1 MISDAQQKTYESRPS
16 RSTTEKPN
24 YYLSRPARG
33 LKISL
38 PARDSELSTKIG
50 LEEKRKTSEVPGRGR
65 VGEKLKGQ
73 KPIPVLA
80 YSSLLSLLRSS
91 ILGVSQR
98 YC

>member
-50 LEEKRKTSEVPGRGR
+50 LEEKRKTSEVPHFHEATRNKALCFS
-65 VGEKLKGQ
+65 VSVF
-73 KPIPVLA
+73 PVLA
-80 YSSLLSLLRSS
+80 LPHLAPKSSKDS
-91 ILGVSQR
+91 
-98 YC
+98 

>member
-33 LKISL
+33 LK
-38 PARDSELSTKIG
+38 
-50 LEEKRKTSEVPGRGR
+50 KRKTSEVPGRGR